1 MTKKFGF
8 GFGYCAYC
16 GLKAKS
22 LVILCNSITTQPK
35 VTPTNHHLL
44 IDIHHCRFSLGHQ
57 GLPRLPQALRNHKK
71 DFTDMVKEEERE
83 KKPKVPHGVENDVF
97 PTVA

>member
-1 MTKKFGF
+1 M
-8 GFGYCAYC
+8 
-16 GLKAKS
+16 
-22 LVILCNSITTQPK
+22 
-35 VTPTNHHLL
+35 
-44 IDIHHCRFSLGHQ
+44 FSLGHQ